1 MTLPT
6 WTLRI
11 EKKDDITSDL
21 NRIAD
26 LKFNTETPVTCL
38 GGKVTLVSL
47 NIQKEM
53 YVPGHIEA
61 VLEIKPI
68 NYGKRGELRCEE
80 LLNNFVTISDKNGK
94 KVAENYVIFD
104 YSLEDTRAQSY
115 DSCYVTLGIY
125 SPEYCLTFKKENKCY
140 VAKKLGVDIFA
151 NIAKGK
157 KDYIKYYNI
166 SLLQRAKETKADGKN
181 IEFIQPYLVQYE
193 ETALDFLNRVANEC
207 GELLYY
213 EYGQWILGGV
223 FYQNRELGNYSRL
236 NYKKITSNEEDG
248 DDDVV
253 VGTKEE
259 YLETLSETE
268 FKNFFEDWQ
277 KRFSP
282 LSWPG
287 AIFNIS
293 KWLKKP
299 TLMDSFVTYG
309 VDIAFAAIKAAA
321 KRDDQVKLWNE
332 AYISPWEKNTE
343 QYGEVNGKKVV
354 CQFSNYNA
362 KSRYGKEFY
371 KKIRAGEKKA
381 NKNKIHINFGTNY
394 QTLLLG
400 DKIVYNNTGYYI
412 SKISFTLRYKDYKEE
427 YTSFEVDA
435 IPAYDDIV
443 YPPLLERKATTK
455 VENQVVTVTANNDPL
470 NLGRVQIRYP
480 WQNSS
485 DNPSSPWVSIAQPF
499 ASDKAGMR
507 FMPQV
512 GDNIIVGYEHGRMER
527 PFMVGGVSTSKRN
540 LDLGVN
546 ISSSIEN
553 AVTNSFIDNSKNG
566 FIKNDFIIK
575 SPNGQYIK
583 FIAPSN
589 SSYMNLAT
597 TTFLPCVTNW
607 LGYMPQSWDTVT
619 YAGSDI
625 GKEFSGGISIGDAY
639 GLFNINMSTEKR
651 KVLISS
657 AFGDVQIDAFTGITI
672 SAPNGNVKIEGK
684 NVEIVAGNNLTLKSG
699 TNVDKKK
706 VAWTGADFRGSLYN
720 NAMSQLKKMTKL
732 VDLTLLR
739 TLMEAIVKPV
749 GGTMLIKS
757 RTFLRLEAGTGTT
770 ALPKDVYKTEK
781 HEGIARKKQLD
792 MEIYDTINA
801 TKKVTDAYEQ
811 CFRRY
816 LKDFKKCSAS
826 YTNIIHQ
833 FKKSLTF
840 FLRSGGI
847 IKWDGRYVENLD
859 SFHLQVDQVKSIVS
873 SYLKEK
879 DQNAVHPRLDKFKFK
894 SGTANY
900 QQIEIIES
908 MLETTKHRASK
919 LATIADCY
927 FEGIEKIRK
936 NGDGIIQDKYIG
948 IQDERIC
955 PTINK
960 TQYKNTIFHYMSK
973 AGNVELNP
981 GADDFVGQ
989 NLEPTGLL
997 KFIWD
1002 SLPDEIKECNFADAP
1017 EDFTIS
1023 REIRRKIFHK
1033 AINTLTDF
1041 KLLSINDVDLL
1052 NGLGVKAHNVDSLCA
1067 DDEAWLKYLEYVT
1080 PYKKEDGLVTTIL
1093 KATDYFGAKDIVDFI
1108 DNLNDEAAIHDIY
1121 HEGRILLADSSGN
1134 SCKIGQ
1140 AGMEVTTTSYLQNAK
1155 RKILNDC

>member
-11 EKKDDITSDL
+11 EKKDDITSNL

-61 VLEIKPI
+61 VLEIKPMD
-68 NYGKRGELRCEE
+68 NGGRGKLNCEA
-80 LLNNFVTISDKNGK
+80 LLNSFVTIYDKIGDT
-94 KVAENYVIFD
+94 VAINYVIFD
-104 YSLEDTRAQSY
+104 YSLEDTRATIW

-125 SPEYCLTFKKENKCY
+125 SPEHCLTFKKEKKCY
-140 VAKKLGVDIFA
+140 VAKKLGADIFT

-157 KDYIKYYNI
+157 NQIKNYDCS
-166 SLLQRAKETKADGKN
+166 SLLRINETKADGGK

-193 ETALDFLNRVANEC
+193 ETALDFLTRVANEC
-207 GELLYY
+207 GEFLYY
-213 EYGQWILGGV
+213 EDGKWVLGGIS
-223 FYQNRELGNYSRL
+223 YIHRDLRNYSRL

-282 LSWPG
+282 FSWPG

-362 KSRYGKEFY
+362 KSRYGQKFY
-371 KKIRAGEKKA
+371 KEIRTGEKKA
-381 NKNKIHINFGTNY
+381 SKNKIHINFGTNY

-412 SKISFTLRYKDYKEE
+412 SKISFTCRYKDSKEE
-427 YTSFEVDA
+427 YTSYEIDA
-435 IPAYDDIV
+435 IPAINSV
-443 YPPLLERKATTK
+443 IYPPLLERKATTK

-720 NAMSQLKKMTKL
+720 NAMSQVKKMAKL
-732 VDLTLLR
+732 VDLTLIR
-739 TLMEAIVKPV
+739 TLLEAIVKPV

-757 RTFLRLEAGTGTT
+757 RTYLRLEAGTGTT
-770 ALPKDVYKTEK
+770 ALPKDAYKTEK
-781 HEGIARKKQLD
+781 HQGIVRKKQLD
-792 MEIYDTINA
+792 METYDTISA
-801 TKKVTDAYEQ
+801 TKKVTDAYEE
-811 CFRRY
+811 CFRSHIIRFKHTFTGY
-816 LKDFKKCSAS
+816 IFAIDRFKKGLA
-826 YTNIIHQ
+826 Q
-833 FKKSLTF
+833 FLGA
-840 FLRSGGI
+840 RGI
-847 IKWDGRYVENLD
+847 IKWDEGVVQNLD
-859 SFHLQVDQVKSIVS
+859 SFNDQVDNVKAIVS
-873 SYLKEK
+873 RYFEK
-879 DQNAVHPRLDKFKFK
+879 KNPDAVHPKLDKFELAQGNADINNLNNTKK
-894 SGTANY
+894 L
-900 QQIEIIES
+900 
-908 MLETTKHRASK
+908 LEYTQNRASQ
-919 LATIADCY
+919 LATVVDSY
-927 FEGIEKIRK
+927 YKKMEKIVK
-936 NGDGIIQDKYIG
+936 NGNGIIQDQYIG
-948 IQDERIC
+948 MKDESIC

-960 TQYKNTIFHYMSK
+960 TQYKNTIFHYMSTD
-973 AGNVELNP
+973 GNVELNP
-981 GADDFVGQ
+981 GAYDFDGQ

-997 KFIWD
+997 QFIWN
-1002 SLPDEIKECNFADAP
+1002 SLPKEMKECNFADTP

-1052 NGLGVKAHNVDSLCA
+1052 NGLGVLAHNVDGLCA
-1067 DDEAWLKYLEYVT
+1067 DDEAWQKYLEYVT
-1080 PYKKEDGLVTTIL
+1080 PYKKEDGLGMTIL
-1093 KATDYFGAKDIVDFI
+1093 KATDYFGAKDII
-1108 DNLNDEAAIHDIY
+1108 DVKDNWNDEAAIHDIY
-1121 HEGRILLADSSGN
+1121 HEGKILLADSSGN
-1134 SCKIGQ
+1134 SCNMEKDGLKI
-1140 AGMEVTTTSYLQNAK
+1140 TTTSYLQNAK
-1155 RKILNDC
+1155 REFLKDC

>member
-61 VLEIKPI
+61 VLEIKPMD
-68 NYGKRGELRCEE
+68 NGGRGKLNCEA
-80 LLNNFVTISDKNGK
+80 LLNSFVTIYDKIGDT
-94 KVAENYVIFD
+94 VAINYVIFD
-104 YSLEDTRAQSY
+104 YSLEDTRATIW

-125 SPEYCLTFKKENKCY
+125 SPEHCLTFKKEKKCY
-140 VAKKLGVDIFA
+140 VAKKLGADIFT

-157 KDYIKYYNI
+157 NQIKNYNCS
-166 SLLQRAKETKADGKN
+166 SLLRINETKADGGK

-193 ETALDFLNRVANEC
+193 ETALDFLTRVANEC
-207 GELLYY
+207 GEFLYY
-213 EYGQWILGGV
+213 EDGKWVLGGIS
-223 FYQNRELGNYSRL
+223 YIHRDLRNYSRL

-282 LSWPG
+282 FSWPG

-309 VDIAFAAIKAAA
+309 VDIALAAIKAAA

-362 KSRYGKEFY
+362 KSRYGQKFY
-371 KKIRAGEKKA
+371 KEIRTGEKKA
-381 NKNKIHINFGTNY
+381 SKNKIHINFGTNY

-625 GKEFSGGISIGDAY
+625 CKEFSGGISIGDAY